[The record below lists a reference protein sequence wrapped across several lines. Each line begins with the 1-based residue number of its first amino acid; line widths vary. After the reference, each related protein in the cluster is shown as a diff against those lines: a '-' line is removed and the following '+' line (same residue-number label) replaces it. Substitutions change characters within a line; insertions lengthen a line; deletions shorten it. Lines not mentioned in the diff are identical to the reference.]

1 MNKIFFGLQS
11 NLRRWITIMATM
23 MITIVAWGQAEGG
36 ERTTEEL
43 VSLGFENVR
52 WTENDEE
59 RIYTIENNV
68 YKAQGVGIAK
78 AIDMIQAYGL
88 PANKKCK
95 VIVTHLDIP
104 QLALTY
110 QPTNINDTHENAN
123 NRRNWQTSYELGNSW
138 KEVKKEKKKNS
149 SQFKVDI
156 LVYPQLYFKNYI
168 ITQIYQACLE
178 MSPAVEI
185 SLWRGMKLTG
195 QIIFP
200 IYNDGY
206 RGSMETIRPGYLTLE
221 QSFRLPYN
229 IKGKATVGVFDFK
242 TFGGE
247 ISLFY
252 PFKDQRFSL
261 EGKLGHVGF
270 GYFHGFRFL
279 YNKEHTSYFSVG
291 GNFYWPQYNT
301 EFKLKAEQYLL
312 KEKGIK
318 FEMIRHFRY
327 ASIGFYA
334 MKAEKANSNGGFKFI
349 VALPPYKQKRH
360 KYWPRISTS
369 AGTGITYNAGN
380 EEYYYKMPY
389 SSANENNFMLKNS
402 FNPFFIKSEISNY

>member
-1 MNKIFFGLQS
+1 MKKGFFNFQS
-11 NLRRWITIMATM
+11 ISRRWITTMVVMMVSIMS
-23 MITIVAWGQAEGG
+23 WGQEGG
-36 ERTTEEL
+36 EKASEEL
-43 VSLGFENVR
+43 VNLGFENVR

-78 AIDMIQAYGL
+78 AIDVIQTYGL
-88 PANKKCK
+88 PAGKQCK
-95 VIVTHLDIP
+95 VIVTHLDVP

-110 QPTNINDTHENAN
+110 QPVNASDTAKAAND
-123 NRRNWQTSYELGNSW
+123 RSNWQANYELGNSW

-149 SQFKVDI
+149 SRFKVDI

-200 IYNDGY
+200 VYNDGY
-206 RGSMETIRPGYLTLE
+206 QGSMETIRPGYLTLE

-229 IKGKATVGVFDFK
+229 IKGKATVGVFDYK

-252 PFKDQRFSL
+252 PLKDQRFSL
-261 EGKLGHVGF
+261 EGKFGYVGF
-270 GYFHGFRFL
+270 GYFHGFSLL

-301 EFKLKAEQYLL
+301 EFKLRAEQYLL

-334 MKAEKANSNGGFKFI
+334 MKAKNINSNGGFKFI

-360 KYWPRISTS
+360 KFLPRISTS

-380 EEYYYKMPY
+380 ERYYYQMPY
-389 SSANENNFMLKNS
+389 SSATENNIMLKNS
-402 FNPFFIKSEISNY
+402 FNPYFIKSEISNY